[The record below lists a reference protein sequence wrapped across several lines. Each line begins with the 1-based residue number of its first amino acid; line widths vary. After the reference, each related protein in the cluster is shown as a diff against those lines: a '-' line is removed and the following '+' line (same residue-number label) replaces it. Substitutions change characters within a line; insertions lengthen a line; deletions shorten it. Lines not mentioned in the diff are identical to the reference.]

1 MEFSITY
8 KNDIDSLKQILL
20 SKNYEDVRIKF
31 FSASMF
37 ALTDFHPSLTTMENI
52 TASGEFELISDIEF
66 RKSKTIKP
74 TINYRQ

>member
-1 MEFSITY
+1 
-8 KNDIDSLKQILL
+8 
-20 SKNYEDVRIKF
+20 
-31 FSASMF
+31 MF